1 MSSSATSYELLY
13 VVLIIQLTIG
23 IVRSKTPDN
32 SKKLTTVFVNAAA
45 NLCWQRKNKKIKSS

>member
-1 MSSSATSYELLY
+1 MSSSATSYELSY

-32 SKKLTTVFVNAAA
+32 NKKLTTVFVNATA
-45 NLCWQRKNKKIKSS
+45 NLCWQRKNKKIKK